1 MDKLA
6 NLFTDLQYWLIEFN
20 DPDNW
25 RQLIVILG
33 SLAIAWLISR
43 SLLLQVG
50 RRHLEDKG
58 GIRKFTL
65 RSIERIIFPLSAILV
80 ILLGSSVFRTLG
92 LPVNLFHLAMP
103 LLLSL
108 AGIRLLVYILRKG
121 FAPTPML
128 KAWEN
133 MISTVVWIIVALY
146 LLDVM
151 PAVLTTLDSVGFSLG
166 KSRITALSV
175 INFLLLVALL
185 FTLAM
190 WLSAT
195 IERRMQKSSY
205 INASLR
211 VGLSKFS
218 KFFLIGLSFLIAL
231 DAVGIDLTALTVF
244 GGALGVGLGF
254 GLQRIASNFIS
265 GFLLLFDRS
274 IKPGDVISIGN
285 KFGWVEALRARY
297 IVVRDRDGVDT
308 LIPNENLITSEVIN
322 WSYSDRNVRLKM
334 PVSISYADDPQQAIR
349 LMVEAALQHP
359 RVLHD
364 PTPVGRLMNFGDNG
378 IELELR
384 IWINDP
390 EQGVNNVR
398 SDINLAI
405 WRAFKEGH
413 ITIPFPQRDVH
424 VKNMPPLK

>member
-195 IERRMQKSSY
+195 IERRM
-205 INASLR
+205 
-211 VGLSKFS
+211 
-218 KFFLIGLSFLIAL
+218 
-231 DAVGIDLTALTVF
+231 
-244 GGALGVGLGF
+244 
-254 GLQRIASNFIS
+254 
-265 GFLLLFDRS
+265 
-274 IKPGDVISIGN
+274 
-285 KFGWVEALRARY
+285 
-297 IVVRDRDGVDT
+297 
-308 LIPNENLITSEVIN
+308 
-322 WSYSDRNVRLKM
+322 
-334 PVSISYADDPQQAIR
+334 
-349 LMVEAALQHP
+349 H
-359 RVLHD
+359 
-364 PTPVGRLMNFGDNG
+364 
-378 IELELR
+378 
-384 IWINDP
+384 
-390 EQGVNNVR
+390 
-398 SDINLAI
+398 
-405 WRAFKEGH
+405 
-413 ITIPFPQRDVH
+413 
-424 VKNMPPLK
+424 